1 MTRAAQYDTTG
12 GPEVLYIGEVA
23 DAAPGPGEVAVRV
36 RAAGLNPFDGKL
48 RSGFLPSEAPF
59 PRRTGGDLAG
69 TVEAVG
75 EGAQYWDGAPIAVGD
90 EVLGRAGGAVA
101 ERVIASASE
110 LARRPVDLPVEV
122 AGGLHVAGLTAVS
135 VLTTVPVGPEDLV
148 LVGGAAGGVG
158 LVAAQLAVAAGARVI
173 GTASEGNHELLRS
186 LGIEPVAY
194 GDGLAARVSVLTD
207 AGNPLSAVYDCHGRD
222 ALDAGVELGVPV
234 DRMVGIA
241 AYAAVGELGVHNV
254 ERAARTPQNLE
265 RLAARV
271 AAGEIVLPVA
281 ATYPLSEVVA
291 AFTALEGAHAPGK
304 IVVLP

>member
-1 MTRAAQYDTTG
+1 MTRAALYDTTG
-12 GPEVLYIGEVA
+12 GPEVLYLGEVS
-23 DAAPGPGEVAVRV
+23 DAEPGPGEVAVRV

-48 RSGFLPSEAPF
+48 RSGFLASKAPF
-59 PRRTGGDLAG
+59 PRRIGGDLAG

-75 EGAQYWDGAPIAVGD
+75 EGATYWDGTAVAVGD

-101 ERVIASASE
+101 ERVIAAASD
-110 LARRPVDLPVEV
+110 LARRPGGLSVEV

-135 VLTTVPVGPEDLV
+135 VLATVPVGAGDLV
-148 LVGGAAGGVG
+148 LVGGATGGVG

-173 GTASEGNHELLRS
+173 GTASEHNHELLRS

-207 AGNPLSAVYDCHGRD
+207 AGNPLTAVYDCHGRD
-222 ALDAGVELGVPV
+222 ALDAGVELGVPA
-234 DRMVGIA
+234 DRMVAIA
-241 AYAAVGELGVHNV
+241 AYAALDELGVHNV
-254 ERAARTPQNLE
+254 EREARTAENLE
-265 RLAARV
+265 RLATRV

-281 ATYPLSEVVA
+281 ATYPLDEVVA